1 VARYDLE
8 ESSGQ
13 RASEGRNRMAAE
25 DDLKDV
31 DKAAVPR
38 TAFQKALNDSLTRS
52 WNEPVV
58 RADPFFVRWAAVLK
72 MAQPVSAAA
81 IVRQCCEG
89 LSPTIGLQRITKI
102 VRELRW
108 PEPQGLN

>member
-1 VARYDLE
+1 
-8 ESSGQ
+8 
-13 RASEGRNRMAAE
+13 
-25 DDLKDV
+25 
-31 DKAAVPR
+31 
-38 TAFQKALNDSLTRS
+38 
-52 WNEPVV
+52 
-58 RADPFFVRWAAVLK
+58 